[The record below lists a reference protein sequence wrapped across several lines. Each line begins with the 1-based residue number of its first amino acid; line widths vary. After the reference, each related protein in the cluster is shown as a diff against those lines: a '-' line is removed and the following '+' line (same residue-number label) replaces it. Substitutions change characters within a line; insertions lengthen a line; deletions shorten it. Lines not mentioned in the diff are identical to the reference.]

1 VTRPRRRLLSFTFAS
16 LGALA
21 AISLTALAGK
31 TCFDEVG
38 GGSCGLNFLA
48 WNLSSPIAIAAAGVL
63 GAMIG
68 FGVGSLFLLATSRR
82 SGVPKT

>member
-1 VTRPRRRLLSFTFAS
+1 MTRPRRRLLVFTFAS
-16 LGALA
+16 VGTLVAT
-21 AISLTALAGK
+21 SLTALAGE
-31 TCFDEVG
+31 TCSDEVG

-68 FGVGSLFLLATSRR
+68 FGVAFVFLLATKQQSR
-82 SGVPKT
+82 VPKS